1 MNAPGM
7 DGEMTF
13 VDFDEDSIQKE
24 IKRIQDIAME
34 FDKMSAEEKNCQFFG
49 QYYNKSM

>member
-13 VDFDEDSIQKE
+13 VDFLEDSIQKE

-34 FDKMSAEEKNCQFFG
+34 FDKMSAEEKSRQFFR
-49 QYYNKSM
+49 QYSCKSM